1 MPRAI
6 RLTLQTGGGGG
17 GGGGGAITA
26 TVRAA
31 DELLVLGRA
40 RVGLPRDRNQLHRR
54 HAEVGWERGVP
65 IVRRLG
71 ANQVGIIR
79 GGLRLKVGMGVER
92 GALEHGD
99 ALFFL
104 LRSDGL
110 QYSVAIVDEG
120 EGEGDEANRAAGKRS
135 ADGDEAG
142 QGQTRPAKLRRT
154 EDEDEA
160 WLEEQVAKVNAAPGI
175 LSLLPSGVRTN
186 VQQIWSSFDP
196 PELEDGIARFRQQQD
211 SSSGEEKQR
220 FTAMVD
226 LMTACL
232 ERRRCQEA
240 NSRVAREGGHPPLA
254 PATAATVRPPS
265 KAFGSARPIF
275 VCATGARGGKPRQAI
290 LGPLGTQFNFE
301 FAGQPNLTSRKAEQK
316 FVQQFVDA
324 ALRAVRQ
331 FGSRRSVYLVGQ
343 SFGSRAAVHVLCRE
357 DMRKQLPPE
366 VCGVLA
372 MGYPL
377 VHASQHRERKLMEL
391 PPDARVLFLS
401 GTADHFMDFG
411 LLREYIATSPA
422 AAGLEVCEVMGAN
435 HSVEGVPKKHGGQ
448 AQADEHMR
456 RAIERFLAAGPGA
469 PSVSEALSRQ
479 SAAAS
484 VRHSTTRPRVEAHDD
499 EDDARAAAATA
510 AAAVATANGSDGDDD
525 DDDDELLFKGFDDFD
540 PQQGLP
546 NAAAAT
552 AAATRSASAGSNAS
566 STASGSGVLVPRP
579 RPADAKKL
587 LLHRMQS
594 GKYKELVKWGEG
606 LPPPPTLAQGAAPT
620 IMLINR
626 RLRGAAPGTG
636 PLGSAAYPETQIPA
650 LGFGCHQLTKS
661 ESKVAIPEALRLGY
675 RLIDTAPGYGNR
687 PKGSHRGDNEALVG
701 DAISSALGG
710 QSGGRPGL
718 SRAELFVTT
727 KLNNRDQGYDNAM
740 AAVQESLSR
749 LGLDYIDLLLV
760 HSPCPFN
767 HGMPYGKHLTHHL
780 HHTTIRNSL
789 A

>member
-254 PATAATVRPPS
+254 PATAATVPPALGVVSRGRLSSGRWARNSTLSSRVSQTSRRARQS
-265 KAFGSARPIF
+265 KSLCSSSSMRLSELCDSSAP
-275 VCATGARGGKPRQAI
+275 GARS
-290 LGPLGTQFNFE
+290 TW
-301 FAGQPNLTSRKAEQK
+301 
-316 FVQQFVDA
+316 
-324 ALRAVRQ
+324 
-331 FGSRRSVYLVGQ
+331 SV
-343 SFGSRAAVHVLCRE
+343 
-357 DMRKQLPPE
+357 
-366 VCGVLA
+366 
-372 MGYPL
+372 
-377 VHASQHRERKLMEL
+377 
-391 PPDARVLFLS
+391 
-401 GTADHFMDFG
+401 
-411 LLREYIATSPA
+411 
-422 AAGLEVCEVMGAN
+422 N
-435 HSVEGVPKKHGGQ
+435 HSAHGRLC
-448 AQADEHMR
+448 MC
-456 RAIERFLAAGPGA
+456 
-469 PSVSEALSRQ
+469 
-479 SAAAS
+479 SAARICAS
-484 VRHSTTRPRVEAHDD
+484 SCRPRFV
-499 EDDARAAAATA
+499 
-510 AAAVATANGSDGDDD
+510 VC
-525 DDDDELLFKGFDDFD
+525 
-540 PQQGLP
+540 LP
-546 NAAAAT
+546 W
-552 AAATRSASAGSNAS
+552 ATRSSTLRSTVSAS
-566 STASGSGVLVPRP
+566 
-579 RPADAKKL
+579 
-587 LLHRMQS
+587 
-594 GKYKELVKWGEG
+594 
-606 LPPPPTLAQGAAPT
+606 
-620 IMLINR
+620 
-626 RLRGAAPGTG
+626 
-636 PLGSAAYPETQIPA
+636 
-650 LGFGCHQLTKS
+650 
-661 ESKVAIPEALRLGY
+661 
-675 RLIDTAPGYGNR
+675 
-687 PKGSHRGDNEALVG
+687 
-701 DAISSALGG
+701 
-710 QSGGRPGL
+710 
-718 SRAELFVTT
+718 
-727 KLNNRDQGYDNAM
+727 
-740 AAVQESLSR
+740 
-749 LGLDYIDLLLV
+749 
-760 HSPCPFN
+760 
-767 HGMPYGKHLTHHL
+767 
-780 HHTTIRNSL
+780 
-789 A
+789 